1 MLKSIKLSIKSN
13 YCIRPIADGLDFLG
27 VVIYNK
33 YTKLR
38 KTIKKMYIHKISNLC
53 DNKVIVS
60 YNGWLVLCNSHSLKN
75 KYESKRKCYD
85 N

>member
-1 MLKSIKLSIKSN
+1 
-13 YCIRPIADGLDFLG
+13 
-27 VVIYNK
+27 
-33 YTKLR
+33 
-38 KTIKKMYIHKISNLC
+38 MYIHKISNLC